1 MAVHNYTYRLG
12 SLGDGTGI
20 AQGYFNYTEAIA
32 ACDAL
37 DACKGFQFQSP
48 SRKPEGRVLRWVPR
62 TVVASRVG
70 VPHPAWLEPKLS
82 VTQSPFGGGRR
93 PGRDHIEK
101 APKVVAVSTM
111 ASALET
117 SSSA

>member
-1 MAVHNYTYRLG
+1 MRAGGGGEGLFFVASRLMLEETGGVEENVESDRAMA
-12 SLGDGTGI
+12 
-20 AQGYFNYTEAIA
+20 
-32 ACDAL
+32 
-37 DACKGFQFQSP
+37 
-48 SRKPEGRVLRWVPR
+48 SRKAVASRWVPR
-62 TVVASRVG
+62 TVVASRVA

>member
-1 MAVHNYTYRLG
+1 MRAGGGGEGLFFVASRLMLEETGGVEENVASDRAV
-12 SLGDGTGI
+12 
-20 AQGYFNYTEAIA
+20 A
-32 ACDAL
+32 
-37 DACKGFQFQSP
+37 
-48 SRKPEGRVLRWVPR
+48 SRKAVASRWVPR
-62 TVVASRVG
+62 TVVASRVA